1 MTMTVKGKRMANMVV
16 DWIKILLGHVRMAHA
31 ALMVQ
36 SPIVLETQQYC
47 QTLQYDCPLFQYYM

>member
-1 MTMTVKGKRMANMVV
+1 MTMIVKGKRMASMGV

-36 SPIVLETQQYC
+36 SPIVLETQQY
-47 QTLQYDCPLFQYYM
+47 